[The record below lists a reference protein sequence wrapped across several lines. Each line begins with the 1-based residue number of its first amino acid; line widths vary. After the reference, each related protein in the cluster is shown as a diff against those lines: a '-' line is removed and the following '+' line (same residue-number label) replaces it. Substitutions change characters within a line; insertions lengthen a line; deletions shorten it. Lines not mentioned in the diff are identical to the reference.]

1 MQKAALD
8 GEKEKEE
15 MIKDLLTEERSRQQ
29 AGNENLKR
37 KEDQLANAGF
47 STNRVA
53 AGIDPF
59 SLLAQGL
66 VMPRIALAKGV
77 ESAAEA
83 AGTVVDAAS
92 NPFPK
97 LFS

>member
-1 MQKAALD
+1 M
-8 GEKEKEE
+8 
-15 MIKDLLTEERSRQQ
+15 EERSRQK
-29 AGNENLKR
+29 AGNEDLK
-37 KEDQLANAGF
+37 KKADKLANAGF
-47 STNRVA
+47 STKRVA

-77 ESAAEA
+77 GSAAEA

-92 NPFPK
+92 NAFRK

>member
-1 MQKAALD
+1 M
-8 GEKEKEE
+8 
-15 MIKDLLTEERSRQQ
+15 EERSRQK
-29 AGNENLKR
+29 AGNEDLKR
-37 KEDQLANAGF
+37 KVDQLTEQLANAGF
-47 STNRVA
+47 SMNRVA

-77 ESAAEA
+77 GSAAEA

-92 NPFPK
+92 NAFRK